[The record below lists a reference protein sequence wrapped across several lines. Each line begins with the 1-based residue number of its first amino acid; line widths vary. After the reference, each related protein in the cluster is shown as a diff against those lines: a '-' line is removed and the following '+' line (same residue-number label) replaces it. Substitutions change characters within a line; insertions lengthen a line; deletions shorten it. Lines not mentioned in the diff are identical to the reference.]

1 MKISGFHRYVE
12 QNDLRSIGA
21 PKIRALT
28 PRHVF
33 SASRACARVS
43 SEVEIKDYAVKLSFS
58 VPLNHMY
65 IVVAWP
71 CCDEG

>member
-1 MKISGFHRYVE
+1 MKISAFDRYDQ

-21 PKIRALT
+21 LKIRAFF

-43 SEVEIKDYAVKLSFS
+43 SEVQNERLRS
-58 VPLNHMY
+58 VTVIFCPTDPLGH
-65 IVVAWP
+65 VVMK
-71 CCDEG
+71 GK